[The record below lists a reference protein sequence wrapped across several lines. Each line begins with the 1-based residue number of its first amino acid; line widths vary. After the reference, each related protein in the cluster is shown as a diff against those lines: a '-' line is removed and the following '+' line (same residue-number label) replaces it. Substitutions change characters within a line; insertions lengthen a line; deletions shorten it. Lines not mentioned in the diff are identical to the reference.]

1 MRKKSAAAAGL
12 ITGVRFATKSL
23 EPSLMRRSAIDQGI
37 IMGGSFLT
45 GFLSGAVAGKALQIL
60 PFPKSGPAVKVLGVV
75 AASARSAQV
84 LNTRDPDTPPSTDE
98 TEAWAESGAEVLS
111 ALALTGL
118 GGKHLP
124 ATKLTTTSALVAA
137 TAIEGKAAL
146 DRRQDQPDL
155 KYLATATG
163 VAAGLNLV
171 VVGLVGIVVGGAKLA
186 GHLAPPR
193 RSTRS
198 LATLAGAVA
207 TVAVLGLGAKV
218 GTKAL
223 LGKIAAGNRSTEIS
237 YAELPE
243 STTVSG
249 GRYSL
254 AAYDTLGLQG
264 RRLVSEYTHVED
276 IEDLM
281 GEPVRAV
288 PVRAYVGLGSA
299 ETEDERIE
307 LAIQELRRAGGFERS
322 LIIAAS
328 PAGTGYVNYIAIEA
342 AELMARG
349 DVATVAVQYGEV
361 PSMLSITKVGEAAR
375 LYAKLVRRLRE
386 EVESIGRPIRIAAYG
401 ESLGSIT
408 CQIGV
413 LQASEDRDGLI
424 VDHALWVGTPQG
436 SRLFAELTAS
446 GVPVF
451 DQFLDVEAYLAAGNE
466 PPSILLLNHDNDP
479 VTKFTPTLAYR
490 MPDWLKTT
498 TRGRNMDPHQ
508 RWLPGIAFWQALI
521 DTKNA
526 ATVVPGEFFSTGHDY
541 RADLAE
547 FIRLAYGFSD
557 VSAEQMEAIEARL
570 RRSEI
575 SRAERIAVGRVQSA

>member
-1 MRKKSAAAAGL
+1 MRKKSAATAGL

-45 GFLSGAVAGKALQIL
+45 GFLSGALAGRVLQIL

-84 LNTRDPDTPPSTDE
+84 LNTRDLDTPPSTDE
-98 TEAWAESGAEVLS
+98 AEAWAESGAEVLS

-163 VAAGLNLV
+163 VAAGLNLAV
-171 VVGLVGIVVGGAKLA
+171 AGLVGIVVGGAKLA
-186 GHLAPPR
+186 RHLAPER

-207 TVAVLGLGAKV
+207 TVAMLGFGAKV

-223 LGKIAAGNRSTEIS
+223 LGKIASGNRSTEIS
-237 YAELPE
+237 YAELPD

-254 AAYDTLGLQG
+254 AAFDTLGLQG

-281 GEPVRAV
+281 GEPIRAV

-299 ETEDERIE
+299 DTEDERIE

-386 EVESIGRPIRIAAYG
+386 EVESVGRPIRIAAYG

-436 SRLFAELTAS
+436 SQLFAELTAS

-466 PPSILLLNHDNDP
+466 PPRILLLNHDNDP

-575 SRAERIAVGRVQSA
+575 ARAERIAVGRVQSA

>member
-1 MRKKSAAAAGL
+1 ML
-12 ITGVRFATKSL
+12 
-23 EPSLMRRSAIDQGI
+23 
-37 IMGGSFLT
+37 
-45 GFLSGAVAGKALQIL
+45 GF
-60 PFPKSGPAVKVLGVV
+60 
-75 AASARSAQV
+75 
-84 LNTRDPDTPPSTDE
+84 
-98 TEAWAESGAEVLS
+98 
-111 ALALTGL
+111 
-118 GGKHLP
+118 
-124 ATKLTTTSALVAA
+124 
-137 TAIEGKAAL
+137 
-146 DRRQDQPDL
+146 
-155 KYLATATG
+155 
-163 VAAGLNLV
+163 
-171 VVGLVGIVVGGAKLA
+171 
-186 GHLAPPR
+186 
-193 RSTRS
+193 
-198 LATLAGAVA
+198 
-207 TVAVLGLGAKV
+207 GAKV

-223 LGKIAAGNRSTEIS
+223 LGKIASGNRSTEIS
-237 YAELPE
+237 YAELPD

-254 AAYDTLGLQG
+254 AAFDTLGLQG

-281 GEPVRAV
+281 GEPIRAV

-299 ETEDERIE
+299 DTEDERIE

-386 EVESIGRPIRIAAYG
+386 EVESVGRPIRIAAYG

-436 SRLFAELTAS
+436 SQLFAELTAS

-466 PPSILLLNHDNDP
+466 PPRILLLNHDNDP

-575 SRAERIAVGRVQSA
+575 ARAERIAVGRVQSA